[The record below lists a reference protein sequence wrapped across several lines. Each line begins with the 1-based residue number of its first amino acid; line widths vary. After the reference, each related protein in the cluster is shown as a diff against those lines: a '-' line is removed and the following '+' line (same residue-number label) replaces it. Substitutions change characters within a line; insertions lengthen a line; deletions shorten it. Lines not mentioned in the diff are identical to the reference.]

1 MGFLA
6 PVGKFLLG
14 AIGGKAGAAKLG
26 AGVGAS
32 ILGSKLGQSSR
43 SPLEESIIRQQ
54 SEANQLGMD
63 TGKGLLA
70 EGAAD
75 RERGR
80 GLLQT
85 GINSAYPALNY
96 WSQLLAGNKSGMTS
110 LLSPE
115 LNRISQGYN
124 TARQTN
130 AALNPRGG
138 PRADILSE
146 QPFQQQRDVSNL
158 FSTIR
163 PMAASNLLDTSRF
176 VTDASE
182 RSMASGSSL
191 LTQAINSIFA
201 GQGGRNMLLSSELD
215 RRAGDRESGRNIGS
229 TLFDLLGLLGGK
241 GGGSASNRQTDI
253 MNPPRI
259 GLPGTGGGV
268 FT

>member
-1 MGFLA
+1 MPFLA
-6 PVGKFLLG
+6 PIGA
-14 AIGGKAGAAKLG
+14 AIGGWAGLGKIG
-26 AGVGAS
+26 AGVAS
-32 ILGSKLGQSSR
+32 SLIGSKLGKSSR

-54 SEANQLGMD
+54 TEANELGMK
-63 TGKGLLA
+63 TGRELLT

-85 GINSAYPALNY
+85 GINSAYPAINY
-96 WSQLLAGNKSGMTS
+96 WSTLLAGNRAGMTS

-130 AALNPRGG
+130 AALQPRGG
-138 PRADILSE
+138 PRADILAE

-158 FSTIR
+158 FSTVR

-191 LTQAINSIFA
+191 LTNALNSIFS
-201 GQGGRNMLLSSELD
+201 GQGGRGMLLSSELD

-229 TLFDLLGLLGGK
+229 TLFDLLNLIPR
-241 GGGSASNRQTDI
+241 GGGSGSRES
-253 MNPPRI
+253 
-259 GLPGTGGGV
+259 V
-268 FT
+268 SF